1 MATNALVNIFRTQE
15 LRKRILFTI
24 FLLIIFRLGAVIP
37 LPGVDFIE
45 LKRSLDTQSTRGG
58 ADILDYLDLFVG
70 GAFKNYSVFML
81 GIMPYIT
88 CSIVMQLLVVVF
100 PRLKKISEE
109 EGGRKKIQKYTRYA
123 TVFVA
128 AIQSAFLISSTIND
142 EVITLNNRMAF
153 IVLGVVTVATGTMFL
168 MWLGE
173 QINQRGI
180 GNGISLIIF
189 AGIVARIPNAL
200 VSLGILKS
208 LLGFIQDV
216 GRWLGVLKLGD
227 IISPYKATGTEINP
241 VFILM
246 ALVMFVF
253 VVAMIIYEQRGQRK
267 IPVHYAKRVV
277 GRRMYGAQNTY
288 LPFKLNP
295 SGVIPIIFANTILI
309 TPIQI
314 ISNVGRDIKFFRD
327 LARFLTP
334 NGIPYLVI
342 YTLLIVFFSYFY
354 TQVTLNP
361 IEISK
366 NIREHGG
373 SIPGIR
379 SEKMEMYLS
388 RILNRIILPG
398 SLFLAF
404 IAVIPS
410 IITKLFGFPWTVA
423 NIMGGTSLIIL
434 VGVGLDTMSQIE
446 GHLRMHHHEGL
457 VKKGKIKARNL

>member
-1 MATNALVNIFRTQE
+1 MATNPLVNIFRTQE
-15 LRKRILFTI
+15 LRQRIIFTI
-24 FLLIIFRLGAVIP
+24 LLLIIFRLGAVIP
-37 LPGVDFIE
+37 LPGLDFVE
-45 LKRSLDTQSTRGG
+45 LKRSMDVQSRGETV
-58 ADILDYLDLFVG
+58 DILDYLDLFVG
-70 GAFKNYSVFML
+70 GAFRNYSVFML

-88 CSIVMQLLVVVF
+88 CSIVIQLLVVIF
-100 PRLKKISEE
+100 PKLKKMSEE
-109 EGGRKKIQKYTRYA
+109 EGGRKKIQRYTRYA
-123 TVFVA
+123 TVAVA
-128 AIQSAFLISSTIND
+128 AVQSAFLISSTVRNELLTVNRTAFIILG
-142 EVITLNNRMAF
+142 VIT
-153 IVLGVVTVATGTMFL
+153 VTTGCMFL
-168 MWLGE
+168 MWLAE

-180 GNGISLIIF
+180 GNGSSVIIF
-189 AGIVARIPNAL
+189 AGIVARIPEAL
-200 VSLGILKS
+200 LQLGIVRSFLR
-208 LLGFIQDV
+208 FVEDV
-216 GRWLGVLKLGD
+216 GVLIGLSKRGD
-227 IISPYKATGTEINP
+227 IINPYAGTNVGINP
-241 VFILM
+241 IFILM
-246 ALVMFVF
+246 ALVMFV
-253 VVAMIIYEQRGQRK
+253 VVVGLIIYEQRGQRK

-314 ISNVGRDIKFFRD
+314 ISSVGSQVKFLRDF
-327 LARFLTP
+327 ARFLTP
-334 NGIPYLVI
+334 HGVPYLII
-342 YTLLIVFFSYFY
+342 YSLLIVFFAYFY

-379 SEKMEMYLS
+379 SEKMEEHLN

-404 IAVIPS
+404 IAIIPT
-410 IITKLFGFPWTVA
+410 IITNLFGFPYSVS
-423 NIMGGTSLIIL
+423 NIMGGTSLLIL

-457 VKKGKIKARNL
+457 VKKGKIKARYL

>member
-1 MATNALVNIFRTQE
+1 MATNPLVNIFRTQE
-15 LRKRILFTI
+15 LRQRIIFTI

-45 LKRSLDTQSTRGG
+45 LKRSLNTQSTRGG
-58 ADILDYLDLFVG
+58 VNILDYLDLFVG
-70 GAFKNYSVFML
+70 GAFKNYSIFML

-128 AIQSAFLISSTIND
+128 AVQSLFLISSTVKDSILT
-142 EVITLNNRMAF
+142 IPRGSFLF
-153 IVLGVVTVATGTMFL
+153 LGVVTVATGTMFL
-168 MWLGE
+168 MWMGE

-180 GNGISLIIF
+180 GNGISLLIF

-200 VSLGILKS
+200 LQLGIIKS
-208 LLGFIQDV
+208 LLRFIEDV
-216 GRWLGVLKLGD
+216 GVTTGLTRRGD
-227 IISPYKATGTEINP
+227 ILSPAAQSSTGINP

-253 VVAMIIYEQRGQRK
+253 VVTLIIYEQRGQRK

-314 ISNVGRDIKFFRD
+314 ISSVGSNIKFFRD
-327 LARFLTP
+327 LARFLNP
-334 NGIPYLVI
+334 YGVPYLI
-342 YTLLIVFFSYFY
+342 LYSLLIVFFAYFY

-379 SEKMEMYLS
+379 SERMEQYLI

-410 IITKLFGFPWTVA
+410 IITKLFGFPWSVA
-423 NIMGGTSLIIL
+423 RIMGGTSLIIL

>member
-1 MATNALVNIFRTQE
+1 MATNPLVNIFRTQE
-15 LRKRILFTI
+15 LRQRIIFTI

-45 LKRSLDTQSTRGG
+45 LKRSLNTQSTHGG
-58 ADILDYLDLFVG
+58 VNILDYLDLFVG
-70 GAFKNYSVFML
+70 GAFKNYSIFML

-128 AIQSAFLISSTIND
+128 AVQSLFLISSTVKDSIL
-142 EVITLNNRMAF
+142 TKPRGSFLF
-153 IVLGVVTVATGTMFL
+153 LGVVTVATGTMFL
-168 MWLGE
+168 MWMGE

-180 GNGISLIIF
+180 GNGISLLIF

-200 VSLGILKS
+200 LQLGIIKS
-208 LLGFIQDV
+208 LLRFIEDV
-216 GRWLGVLKLGD
+216 GVTTGLTRRGD
-227 IISPYKATGTEINP
+227 ILSPAAQSSTGINP

-253 VVAMIIYEQRGQRK
+253 VVTLIIYEQRGQRK

-314 ISNVGRDIKFFRD
+314 ISSVGSNIKFFRD
-327 LARFLTP
+327 LARFLNP
-334 NGIPYLVI
+334 YGVPYLI
-342 YTLLIVFFSYFY
+342 LYSLLIVFFAYFY

-379 SEKMEMYLS
+379 SERMEQYLI

-410 IITKLFGFPWTVA
+410 IITKLFGFPWSVA
-423 NIMGGTSLIIL
+423 RIMGGTSLIIL

>member
-1 MATNALVNIFRTQE
+1 
-15 LRKRILFTI
+15 
-24 FLLIIFRLGAVIP
+24 
-37 LPGVDFIE
+37 
-45 LKRSLDTQSTRGG
+45 
-58 ADILDYLDLFVG
+58 
-70 GAFKNYSVFML
+70 
-81 GIMPYIT
+81 
-88 CSIVMQLLVVVF
+88 
-100 PRLKKISEE
+100 
-109 EGGRKKIQKYTRYA
+109 
-123 TVFVA
+123 
-128 AIQSAFLISSTIND
+128 
-142 EVITLNNRMAF
+142 
-153 IVLGVVTVATGTMFL
+153 
-168 MWLGE
+168 
-173 QINQRGI
+173 
-180 GNGISLIIF
+180 
-189 AGIVARIPNAL
+189 
-200 VSLGILKS
+200 
-208 LLGFIQDV
+208 
-216 GRWLGVLKLGD
+216 
-227 IISPYKATGTEINP
+227 
-241 VFILM
+241 
-246 ALVMFVF
+246 
-253 VVAMIIYEQRGQRK
+253 
-267 IPVHYAKRVV
+267 
-277 GRRMYGAQNTY
+277 

-295 SGVIPIIFANTILI
+295 SGVIPIIFASTILI

-334 NGIPYLVI
+334 NGPPYLVI
-342 YTLLIVFFSYFY
+342 YALLIIFFAYFY

-398 SLFLAF
+398 SIFLAF

-410 IITKLFGFPWTVA
+410 IITKLFGFPWGVA

>member
-1 MATNALVNIFRTQE
+1 MATNPLVNIFRTQE
-15 LRKRILFTI
+15 LRQRILFTV

-45 LKRSLDTQSTRGG
+45 LKRTLDTQSTRG
-58 ADILDYLDLFVG
+58 AVDILDYLDLFVG
-70 GAFKNYSVFML
+70 GAFKNYSIFML

-88 CSIVMQLLVVVF
+88 CSIVIQLLVVVF
-100 PRLKKISEE
+100 PRMKKLQEE
-109 EGGRKKIQKYTRYA
+109 EGGRKKIQRYTRYS
-123 TVFVA
+123 TVGVA
-128 AIQSAFLISSTIND
+128 AVQSLFLISSTVHD
-142 EVITLNNRMAF
+142 EVLTIPRGSFLF
-153 IVLGVVTVATGTMFL
+153 LGVVTVATGTMFL
-168 MWLGE
+168 MWMGE
-173 QINQRGI
+173 QINQRGV
-180 GNGISLIIF
+180 GNGISLLIF

-200 VSLGILKS
+200 LRLGIVKS
-208 LLGFIQDV
+208 LLRFVEDI
-216 GRWLGVLKLGD
+216 GVWTGLARRGD
-227 IISPYKATGTEINP
+227 IVNPYAQTETGINP
-241 VFILM
+241 VFIMM

-253 VVAMIIYEQRGQRK
+253 VVALIIYEQRGQRK

-314 ISNVGRDIKFFRD
+314 ISNVGSQVKFLRD
-327 LARFLTP
+327 LARFLSP
-334 NGIPYLVI
+334 YGVPYLVI
-342 YTLLIVFFSYFY
+342 YSMLIVFFAYFY

-379 SEKMEMYLS
+379 SEKMESYLM

-410 IITKLFGFPWTVA
+410 IITKLFGFPWSVA